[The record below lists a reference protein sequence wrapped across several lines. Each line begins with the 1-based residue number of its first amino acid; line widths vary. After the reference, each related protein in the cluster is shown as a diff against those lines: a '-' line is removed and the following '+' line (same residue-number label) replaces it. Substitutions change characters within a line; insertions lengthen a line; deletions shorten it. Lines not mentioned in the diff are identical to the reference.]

1 MDNAT
6 KAVIQTRERPPQGVY
21 SRVNIATSEVIGETK
36 KKGVGFTQKPL
47 RSLFFWDKK
56 IFFKKCIANGILHP
70 AGLLVHPWPTGQL
83 LEQTAINTLE

>member
-36 KKGVGFTQKPL
+36 KKGWVHPKATQIFVLL
-47 RSLFFWDKK
+47 RLK
-56 IFFKKCIANGILHP
+56 KKCIANGILHP

-83 LEQTAINTLE
+83 LEQTAINTL

>member
-36 KKGVGFTQKPL
+36 QKKGLGSPKSHSDLCSFEIKKKKKNALPTAFYTLLGSSFIHDPL
-47 RSLFFWDKK
+47 D
-56 IFFKKCIANGILHP
+56 N
-70 AGLLVHPWPTGQL
+70 
-83 LEQTAINTLE
+83 